1 MNTIQ
6 VAVGVI
12 FDSNQ
17 RVLLTKRPHQVS
29 HGGYWEFP
37 GGKIKDQESPVEALK
52 REILEEVG
60 LVILTQHQANQ
71 IEFDYPDK
79 HVKLFVFYVTQF
91 KGEAKRLTG
100 QLDLR
105 WVNTQDLVTYSFP
118 EANQTIIEALMNYN
132 RAE

>member
-37 GGKIKDQESPVEALK
+37 GGKIEAQESPVDALR
-52 REILEEVG
+52 REIQEEVG
-60 LVILTQHQANQ
+60 LTILTEQLETQ

-79 HVKLFVFYVTQF
+79 RVKLFVFYVTQF
-91 KGEAKRLTG
+91 KGTATCLTA

-105 WVNTQDLVTYSFP
+105 WIKVTELREYSFP
-118 EANQTIIEALMNYN
+118 EANQTIVEALIHDN
-132 RAE
+132 RQ